1 MTGPGVRE
9 AENAQAAVPNTQ
21 PPTEFEEKMT
31 DRIHLSRAHVT
42 QVEEALVLE
51 ALRSGWVA
59 PLGPMVDQFEAEVAR
74 RVGVSDALAL
84 SSGTAALH
92 LALLH
97 HGCAPGRV
105 VVLPSMTF
113 AASANAVLYTG
124 ATPVFVDSLTSDANV
139 DPELLLDTVATLR
152 REGVDVAAAMTV
164 DLFGRCADNS
174 AVEAGLAEL
183 DVPLVEDAAEALG
196 AHRDGRA
203 AGSFGSV
210 AALSFNGNKIM
221 TTSGGGMLVSDDSEL
236 IARARYLSTQ
246 ARQAAPWYEHTE
258 MGFNYRMSNIL
269 AALGVG
275 QLSRL
280 DEMISRRR
288 AIRQRYADELGT
300 LPGVRILGRDHEG
313 DDAGDNCWLTCLII
327 DRGEAGPSPDELVDL
342 FGAEQIEARHLWK
355 PMHLQPLYAGARAA
369 TNGGSE
375 WLFRHGVTLPSG
387 SELRDDQV
395 DRVIEACTRLLAKQ
409 PSARS
414 SA

>member
-1 MTGPGVRE
+1 
-9 AENAQAAVPNTQ
+9 
-21 PPTEFEEKMT
+21 MT

-42 QVEEALVLE
+42 QVEEDLVVE

-59 PLGPMVDQFEAEVAR
+59 PLGPMVDRFEAAVAA

-139 DPELLLDTVATLR
+139 DPALLLDTVAALR

-196 AHRDGRA
+196 AHQDGRA

-221 TTSGGGMLVSDDSEL
+221 TTSGGGMLVSDDAEL

-246 ARQAAPWYEHTE
+246 ARQPAPWYEHTE

-280 DEMISRRR
+280 DEMIARRR

-300 LPGVRILGRDHEG
+300 LPGVRILGRAHDG
-313 DDAGDNCWLTCLII
+313 DDAGDNCWLTCLIV
-327 DRGEAGPSPDELVDL
+327 DRGESGPSPDDLVERL
-342 FGAEQIEARHLWK
+342 GAEQIEARHLWK
-355 PMHLQPLYAGARAA
+355 PMHLQPLYADARCA
-369 TNGGSE
+369 TTGGSE
-375 WLFRHGVTLPSG
+375 WLFQHGVTLPSG